1 MGKIGF
7 FDDALEQLEE
17 GVKQQAKAA
26 VQSFGSQTGVQAQQQ
41 SQQSQSPQPQQAP
54 SDIGGSGTNESAK
67 NDPSQM
73 PHAVTDEATKHMVS
87 ELYEPSVENMSPE
100 EQAKLSELA
109 KQKLRDGFTPEE
121 IQSLEALRKKLHDET
136 YYIPLTQRKP
146 HEVGQHEEEQK
157 KEEEK
162 MEDLQKKEEK
172 KQKNQPMDVQMGANR
187 AERFPGASG

>member
-1 MGKIGF
+1 MPKIGF
-7 FDDALEQLEE
+7 FDDALEQIEE

-26 VQSFGSQTGVQAQQQ
+26 VQSLGSQTGVGAQQQ
-41 SQQSQSPQPQQAP
+41 TQHAAPQPSQHMP
-54 SDIGGSGTNESAK
+54 SDFGGSGTNEAAQ

-73 PHAVTDEATKHMVS
+73 PHGVTDEATKQVVS
-87 ELYEPSVENMSPE
+87 DFYKPSVENMSPE

-109 KQKLRDGFTPEE
+109 KQKLRDGYTPEE
-121 IQSLEALRKKLHDET
+121 IQSLEALRKRLHDET

-146 HEVGQHEEEQK
+146 HEVEQHEEEQK

-162 MEDLQKKEEK
+162 MEDLQKAEEK
-172 KQKNQPMDVQMGANR
+172 KQNNQPMDVQMGANR